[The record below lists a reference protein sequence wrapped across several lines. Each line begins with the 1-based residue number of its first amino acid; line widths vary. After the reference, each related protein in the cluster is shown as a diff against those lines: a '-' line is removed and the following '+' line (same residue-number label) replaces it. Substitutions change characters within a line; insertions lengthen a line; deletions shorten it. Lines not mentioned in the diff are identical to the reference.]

1 MKTYSKNLIVT
12 LDDLDA
18 LNHVNN
24 VRYIEWVNHI
34 AKTHWQTEAS
44 TKMQSDFYWVLLS
57 HHIEYKHQIV
67 LGDTVRLKTYI
78 KSCQGVKS
86 VRVVEV
92 LVDDKICAYS
102 ETKWCLIHAET
113 NKPARITN
121 DIISIFQ

>member
-1 MKTYSKNLIVT
+1 MKTYNKNLIVT

-34 AKTHWQTEAS
+34 AKTHWQKEAP
-44 TKMQSDFYWVLLS
+44 TKMQNDFYWVLLS
-57 HHIEYKHQIV
+57 HHIDYKHQIV
-67 LGDTVRLKTYI
+67 LGDTVTLKTYI

-102 ETKWCLIHAET
+102 KTKWCLIHAET